1 MNGNRIL
8 THGTSERIIM
18 TEKIKQ
24 LSLQAGGSLYPGVNS
39 ELQQKF
45 AELVIRECIEVIR
58 LQETKP
64 EGFLQPKSAHVH
76 ELAIQKHFGIK

>member
-1 MNGNRIL
+1 MN
-8 THGTSERIIM
+8 ER
-18 TEKIKQ
+18 IKQ
-24 LSLQAGGSLYPGVNS
+24 LSMQAGGSLYPDINS

-64 EGFLQPKSAHVH
+64 EGFLQPKSADIH
-76 ELAIQKHFGIK
+76 ELAIQQHFGIK